1 MITTYTGKKS
11 EMDEQQPWFKALPED
26 LQQAVRLLEGQN
38 GLAHTQAEVS
48 VQLFGAKGSGKRAG
62 PMRLAHAGG
71 AGSRIFLPHSRD
83 EFVITCEDIG
93 EIDGIELSVNPEG
106 MHEWTEAPNPD
117 GTGMI
122 QIPGCKHGN
131 ASAPPPPP
139 LDWINERV
147 GQGCVLCGRS
157 TT

>member
-1 MITTYTGKKS
+1 
-11 EMDEQQPWFKALPED
+11 MDEQQPWFKALPED
-26 LQQAVRLLEGQN
+26 LQQAVLLLEGQN

-48 VQLFGAKGSGKRAG
+48 VRLFGAKGSDKRS
-62 PMRLAHAGG
+62 PPRRLVHAGG

-106 MHEWTEAPNPD
+106 LHEWTEAPNQD

-122 QIPGCKHGN
+122 QIPGCKHGIDLI
-131 ASAPPPPP
+131 P
-139 LDWINERV
+139 LLD
-147 GQGCVLCGRS
+147 
-157 TT
+157 